1 MRLDCFRNLT
11 GAVHSEIQGEKKG
24 IFYLIHALI
33 VQYGDEWP
41 DFGFGHG
48 LHMIEIN
55 MTSLGIWR
63 IVEVIGAT
71 VTSPRTSRMNVP
83 RQDQYRS
90 FFVRCFEGIPTNFTA
105 SHQSIQACSSSKSL
119 NSPELTG
126 CRR

>member
-1 MRLDCFRNLT
+1 LRLDCFRNLT

-55 MTSLGIWR
+55 SADFGQTIIR
-63 IVEVIGAT
+63 C
-71 VTSPRTSRMNVP
+71 
-83 RQDQYRS
+83 QDDFAGNMANRGGDRGDGHFTQNIQNECPAS
-90 FFVRCFEGIPTNFTA
+90 GSIPVVFC
-105 SHQSIQACSSSKSL
+105 QVF
-119 NSPELTG
+119 
-126 CRR
+126 